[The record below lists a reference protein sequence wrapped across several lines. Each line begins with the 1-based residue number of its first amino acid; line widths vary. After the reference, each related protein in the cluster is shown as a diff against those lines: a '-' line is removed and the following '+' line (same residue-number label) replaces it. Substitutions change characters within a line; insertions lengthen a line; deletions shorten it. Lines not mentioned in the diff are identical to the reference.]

1 MYNYLNYLFE
11 SGAEESSIKNK
22 SILEDL
28 LKGIKLKTVY
38 ITNGENNMGKAY
50 DDLVSNNKK
59 IDDVAFK
66 NVDNKLSDRNKNIF
80 KEAKMLFDLRFEI
93 YKKLVFKKEN
103 LEFEKGIG
111 KTVKLKNQKDIF
123 SEKPNRTNLRIF

>member
-1 MYNYLNYLFE
+1 
-11 SGAEESSIKNK
+11 
-22 SILEDL
+22 
-28 LKGIKLKTVY
+28 
-38 ITNGENNMGKAY
+38 MGKAY

-59 IDDVAFK
+59 IDDVVFK